1 MGDAVGGIVT
11 FASDLGPALVGLAC
25 ALAALL
31 LLLFLCVRT
40 RLRRQQQR
48 QCAPPLLADNVS
60 EAQRSRLLELQFYMR
75 SCMDYR
81 ALRLLP
87 HVGAHEESAMA
98 LVTTADSDDEPT
110 PRGICANLYDALCGA
125 EPAVYVLTVLPCRNA
140 PLLHDAHALA
150 TLHRL
155 LVPPRDSSATRPRPS
170 LRGGRLTAEEA
181 PSHHPRVLR
190 MRSFDFLPASGTA
203 VCVRQWTPAGS
214 LRDMLQGVSPEGEH
228 GRKYFHVGS
237 PLSETKCAAYGYHL
251 LQALRALAPLGSW
264 TAMHAH
270 CGNCFVSPSQTLM
283 LGEWEGAALGLP
295 SPLESFVAAL
305 AGVLEPAVA
314 ALAHALYE
322 MATGYESDAPRP
334 SVFPPSCSR
343 ALLET
348 LQACVPY
355 MHRHTYTYIPMLR
368 CAAFLSPLNTLC
380 AAQYLFRPPSGATL
394 PLTLDDAARLPF
406 FLRAAPRQPGAADAV
421 LPPPDRQER
430 ALLQRL
436 GLLPGA
442 EATTNGRPGRHPRRR
457 SRSLTHSYASSA
469 AADLDAEAGGCEC
482 THSGYEAGAQ

>member
-1 MGDAVGGIVT
+1 MRDAAAVGDAVGGIVT

-31 LLLFLCVRT
+31 LLLFLCLRT

-155 LVPPRDSSATRPRPS
+155 LVPPRDSSAARPRPS

-295 SPLESFVAAL
+295 SPLETFVAAL

-355 MHRHTYTYIPMLR
+355 THRHTCT
-368 CAAFLSPLNTLC
+368 CSGV
-380 AAQYLFRPPSGATL
+380 RP
-394 PLTLDDAARLPF
+394 
-406 FLRAAPRQPGAADAV
+406 
-421 LPPPDRQER
+421 
-430 ALLQRL
+430 
-436 GLLPGA
+436 
-442 EATTNGRPGRHPRRR
+442 
-457 SRSLTHSYASSA
+457 
-469 AADLDAEAGGCEC
+469 
-482 THSGYEAGAQ
+482 

>member
-1 MGDAVGGIVT
+1 MELASSSGIVATAPLGTPT
-11 FASDLGPALVGLAC
+11 FVSDLGPVLVGLAC

-31 LLLFLCVRT
+31 LLLLLCART

-60 EAQRSRLLELQFYMR
+60 EAQRNRLLELQFYLR

-98 LVTTADSDDEPT
+98 LVSPGDSDEPT
-110 PRGICANLYDALCGA
+110 PRRGTCASLYHTLCGA

-140 PLLHDAHALA
+140 SLLHDAHALA

-155 LVPPRDSSATRPRPS
+155 LVPSPRDAKVTRPS
-170 LRGGRLTAEEA
+170 LRDGRLTAEEA

-190 MRSFDFLPASGTA
+190 MRSFDFLPASGMA
-203 VCVRQWTPAGS
+203 VCVRRWTPAGS
-214 LRDMLQGVSPEGEH
+214 LRDLLQGVSPEGEH
-228 GRKYFHVGS
+228 GRKYFRVGK
-237 PLSETKCAAYGYHL
+237 PLSETKCSAYGYHL
-251 LQALRALAPLGSW
+251 LQALRALSPLGSW
-264 TAMHAH
+264 TALHAH
-270 CGNCFVSPSQTLM
+270 CGNCFVTPSQTLV
-283 LGEWEGAALGLP
+283 LGEWEGAILTMEGAALP
-295 SPLESFVAAL
+295 SPVVQFVTAL

-322 MATGYESDAPRP
+322 MASGYESDAPRP

-348 LQACVPY
+348 LQ
-355 MHRHTYTYIPMLR
+355 H
-368 CAAFLSPLNTLC
+368 
-380 AAQYLFRPPSGATL
+380 LFRPPASATL

-406 FLRAAPRQPGAADAV
+406 FQRAAPRQPGAADAL

-430 ALLQRL
+430 ALLQRM
-436 GLLPGA
+436 GLLPSS
-442 EATTNGRPGRHPRRR
+442 EEQTNSRPGRHARRR
-457 SRSLTHSYASSA
+457 SRSLSHSYASSA
-469 AADLDAEAGGCEC
+469 AADSDVEAGCEC
-482 THSGYEAGAQ
+482 THSGYEAGP